1 MITYDE
7 ESTLRQQGITA
18 IGVDEAGR
26 GALAGPVVAAAVVL
40 RPDAILDGLNDSK
53 RLAPAHRHNLAS
65 IIRRDA
71 AAWGVGI
78 VSSNRID
85 TINILQATFEA
96 MHLAIDQCLDRLEL
110 HATKCHALIDGN
122 RFRPHRVQH
131 TTIIR
136 GDASCASIAAASI
149 LAKTTRDE
157 LMTSTLHPAHSLY
170 EFDRHKGYG
179 TKRHRDLIRQL
190 GPCPEH
196 RVTFLSKVLSVSTN
210 SSEPNS

>member
-1 MITYDE
+1 MVTFEE
-7 ESTLRQQGITA
+7 ESTLRLRGTTA

-40 RPDAILDGLNDSK
+40 RPDVIPAGLNDSK
-53 RLAPAHRHNLAS
+53 RLTPLQRHSLAS

-71 AAWGVGI
+71 AAWGIGI
-78 VSSNRID
+78 VSSHRID
-85 TINILQATFEA
+85 AINILEATFEA
-96 MHLAIDQCLDRLEL
+96 MHLAIDQCLDRLVL
-110 HATKCHALIDGN
+110 HESQCHALIDGN

-136 GDASCASIAAASI
+136 GDATCASIAAASI